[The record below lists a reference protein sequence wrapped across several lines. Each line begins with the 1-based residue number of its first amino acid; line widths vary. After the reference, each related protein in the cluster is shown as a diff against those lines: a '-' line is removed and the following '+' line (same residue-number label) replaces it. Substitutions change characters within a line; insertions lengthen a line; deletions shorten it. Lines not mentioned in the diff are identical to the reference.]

1 MPAAAP
7 KKGKATP
14 PTASPRS
21 GKKAKSA
28 KPKSATPRTRQP
40 TTPPTP
46 RTRQPTTPP
55 TPRTRQPTTPPT
67 RGQSK
72 PTTPPTRGQ
81 SKPTTPPTRG
91 QSKPTTPPTRPPRKS
106 TPGTNRKSAVDSTD
120 KQFTKYSRAL
130 LRPLVPKHNGE
141 IWDDVTPPPAGA
153 MGLKLDSLVV
163 LASLADEDENVMW
176 PKFERFLKRHAE
188 KLINLALTTL
198 PHYYGKRGAPKR
210 EREQMHYFIA
220 LLVMSMANFHLY
232 LPGLDTEQK
241 KQLLRTSKFQS
252 DEVQE
257 LMESSEWRAVLE
269 VLEQGARRKKKI
281 PTGGMR

>member
-1 MPAAAP
+1 MPAASP
-7 KKGKATP
+7 KKRKATP

-21 GKKAKSA
+21 RKKAKSA

-40 TTPPTP
+40 TTPRTRQPTTP
-46 RTRQPTTPP
+46 RTRQPT

-67 RGQSK
+67 RGKTK
-72 PTTPPTRGQ
+72 PTTPPTR
-81 SKPTTPPTRG
+81 S
-91 QSKPTTPPTRPPRKS
+91 PRKS
-106 TPGTNRKSAVDSTD
+106 TPGTNRKSAVESAD
-120 KQFTKYSRAL
+120 KQFTKHSRAL

-163 LASLADEDENVMW
+163 LASLADEDADVMW
-176 PKFERFLKRHAE
+176 PKFMRFLKRHAE

-210 EREQMHYFIA
+210 EREQMHHFIA

-232 LPGLDTEQK
+232 LPGLDAEQK
-241 KQLLRTSKFQS
+241 KQLVRTSKFKS

-257 LMESSEWRAVLE
+257 LMESSEWRAVLD
-269 VLEQGARRKKKI
+269 VLEQGARRKKKM